1 MQTMI
6 RTGRGEERGK
16 VRLRFVEFELE
27 GLSSTIEDSIKSI
40 VGSMNRANGGALS
53 NQQRASGLPRSA
65 KVVASNGSDNPEDA
79 VQGSLEL
86 DVDLGTLGTEESS
99 PDRPKTPR
107 HYTQPEFLEDFDL
120 DSGEKP
126 FKVYATEIAP
136 ETDNHRYLVIA
147 AWSKQWRSLE
157 SITNDHVYTC
167 YQKMGWKSQ
176 RDVGQPFRKMKRA
189 SLFQSPARGQ
199 WKITHIGLDRVN
211 DGPLDSDSD
220 SPQ

>member
-1 MQTMI
+1 MI

-27 GLSSTIEDSIKSI
+27 GLSSTIEESIKSL
-40 VGSMNRANGGALS
+40 VGSMNRANGGSLP
-53 NQQRASGLPRSA
+53 NQQRTSGLPRTA
-65 KVVASNGSDNPEDA
+65 KVVASNGTDNPEDA

-86 DVDLGTLGTEESS
+86 DVDSDTLGTEESS
-99 PDRPKTPR
+99 SDRPKTPR

-126 FKVYATEIAP
+126 FKVYATEIGP

-147 AWSKQWRSLE
+147 AWSKQCRGLE
-157 SITNDHVYTC
+157 LITNDHVYTC

-176 RDVGQPFRKMKRA
+176 RDIGQPFRKMKRA
-189 SLFQSPARGQ
+189 SLFQNPARGQ
-199 WKITHIGLDRVN
+199 WKITHIGLDRVK
-211 DGPLDSDSD
+211 DGPTDSDND